1 MIVINLTNNKNK
13 MIIANKNQKE
23 NEEKLQIIF
32 PSLLIKI
39 ADMFNA
45 VNQ

>member
-1 MIVINLTNNKNK
+1 MIVINLTINK
-13 MIIANKNQKE
+13 ANKNQKE
-23 NEEKLQIIF
+23 NEEKLQIMF